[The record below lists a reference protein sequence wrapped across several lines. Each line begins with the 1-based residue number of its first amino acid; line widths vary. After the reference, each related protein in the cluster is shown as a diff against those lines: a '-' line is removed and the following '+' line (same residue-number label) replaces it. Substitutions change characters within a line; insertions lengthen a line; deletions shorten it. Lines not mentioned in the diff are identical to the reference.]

1 MVSLEFRCVKVVVMK
16 VSEFIK
22 KNQTVVVIGSL
33 LVLGVSVLM
42 AIRSITRTPSSQN
55 VPDQALIEDMMKLPA
70 QQGEGVFVPEPTA
83 LQTPPRRKETV
94 SAPEPEPTTPQ
105 IPLLS
110 NIILI
115 AIITPLLLGGWFLV
129 RKFAGLS
136 KQGPQENEEDR
147 RRKNDLKKIQETL
160 ELYYRLR
167 QRYPEAGDEF
177 REIVKDLKP
186 PLEGSVTDYHYE
198 NPESDT
204 QRYRLWCFLE
214 DKNDP
219 EAKEGLYELASDKTA
234 A

>member
-1 MVSLEFRCVKVVVMK
+1 MR
-16 VSEFIK
+16 EFIK
-22 KNQTVVVIGSL
+22 KNKKLVVLASFLLILGSAL
-33 LVLGVSVLM
+33 FSAWKVFSPTTFEEESVFLDVYGNE
-42 AIRSITRTPSSQN
+42 I
-55 VPDQALIEDMMKLPA
+55 V
-70 QQGEGVFVPEPTA
+70 VPET
-83 LQTPPRRKETV
+83 
-94 SAPEPEPTTPQ
+94 EPATPQ

-110 NIILI
+110 NIILT
-115 AIITPLLLGGWFLV
+115 AIITTLLVGGWFLV
-129 RKFAGLS
+129 KKLKGKRR
-136 KQGPQENEEDR
+136 PPVENKKDR
-147 RRKNDLKKIQETL
+147 IKKNDLKRIQEAL
-160 ELYYRLR
+160 GLYYRLR